1 MAAQALEARQLDG
14 FWANALGSETAV
26 CRGVGKVLVNVR
38 HGDGLPVARGYTLSA
53 LVTTEA
59 LIASDP
65 EPVAAAMRAMVC
77 VQRVLRADP
86 AQVAVVGQRRFSP
99 AAATVITT
107 LVERDVPFYDPIT
120 SESALAALNR
130 FAHALGLLATAVPY
144 EQVVAMR
151 FHPLWQGERSWRAP
165 L

>member
-1 MAAQALEARQLDG
+1 MAVQALEARQLDG

-26 CRGVGKVLVNVR
+26 RRGVGKVLVNVR
-38 HGDGLPVARGYTLSA
+38 HGDGPPVARDYTFSA

-65 EPVAAAMRAMVC
+65 EPIAAAMRAIAS

-107 LVERDVPFYDPIT
+107 LVERDVPFHDPII
-120 SESALAALNR
+120 SKSAVAALNR
-130 FAHALGLLATAVPY
+130 FGHALGLLATAVPY
-144 EQVVAMR
+144 EQVVATR
-151 FHPLWQGERSWRAP
+151 FYPLWQGEP
-165 L
+165 